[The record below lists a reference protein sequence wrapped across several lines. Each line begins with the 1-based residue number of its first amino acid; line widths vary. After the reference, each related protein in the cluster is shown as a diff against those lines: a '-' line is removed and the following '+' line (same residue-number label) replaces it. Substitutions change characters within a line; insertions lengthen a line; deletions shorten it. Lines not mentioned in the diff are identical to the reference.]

1 MLSAAVQEVLK
12 VAVQEVQRRRHE
24 LLTVEHILFSLTTVA
39 PGRLLLEG
47 SGASVAVLREQLE
60 GFFRNEMQ
68 VLPDQGEHEVHQTA
82 GVQRVLERAL
92 GHIHASGRSQVE
104 LGDLFVA
111 ILDEEDSY
119 AHYFLTRQG
128 VDRLDALTFISHG
141 MPEGGGSRGV
151 SPDAAREKEEG
162 EAG

>member
-82 GVQRVLERAL
+82 HRKKPRPSCWPS
-92 GHIHASGRSQVE
+92 ISKASAS
-104 LGDLFVA
+104 A
-111 ILDEEDSY
+111 AS
-119 AHYFLTRQG
+119 TRM
-128 VDRLDALTFISHG
+128 R
-141 MPEGGGSRGV
+141 
-151 SPDAAREKEEG
+151 
-162 EAG
+162 

>member
-104 LGDLFVA
+104 LGDPV
-111 ILDEEDSY
+111 
-119 AHYFLTRQG
+119 
-128 VDRLDALTFISHG
+128 
-141 MPEGGGSRGV
+141 RGH
-151 SPDAAREKEEG
+151 PG
-162 EAG
+162 

>member
-60 GFFRNEMQ
+60 GFF
-68 VLPDQGEHEVHQTA
+68 P
-82 GVQRVLERAL
+82 
-92 GHIHASGRSQVE
+92 
-104 LGDLFVA
+104 
-111 ILDEEDSY
+111 
-119 AHYFLTRQG
+119 
-128 VDRLDALTFISHG
+128 
-141 MPEGGGSRGV
+141 
-151 SPDAAREKEEG
+151 
-162 EAG
+162 